1 MRSSI
6 WKWMIV
12 CVVAL
17 TPLVQAD
24 EILFKNGD
32 RLSGEILRLTD
43 GKLVL
48 KSETAGEVTLS
59 LADIQT
65 FSSESALSIHLKDG
79 TVLHQPVAAAQPDEF
94 AIEEGEPLRAQTFP
108 LAQIASINPPAKP
121 RAKWTGSLSGAVAST
136 HGNTKA
142 DSVTGS
148 LSVGR
153 RSEKDRTTV
162 TADYART
169 EQQDQVTGQDET
181 IENWWRAT
189 AQYDYFFTKKLYGF
203 LNGRY
208 EKDDV
213 AALDRR
219 IIVGAGAGY
228 QWVERE
234 DLAFST
240 NFGLASLYEKFDTVN
255 NSNSEISLLLGY
267 NLNKTLWHN
276 VKLLHDLTYYP
287 SVDKFSDYY
296 LTSTGELRATMIEN
310 LFASFRVIFNY
321 DATPAPGQGNT
332 DVKYL
337 LGVGLSF

>member
-1 MRSSI
+1 MCSSV
-6 WKWMIV
+6 WKSMIV

-17 TPLVQAD
+17 TTVVQAD
-24 EILFKNGD
+24 EIHFRNGD
-32 RLSGEILRLTD
+32 RLSGEIVRLTD

-48 KSETAGEVTLS
+48 KSETAGEVTLN

-65 FSSESALSIHLKDG
+65 FSSESALTIRLKDG

-94 AIEEGEPLRAQTFP
+94 AVEEGETLRAQTFP
-108 LAQIASINPPAKP
+108 LAQIESINKP
-121 RAKWTGSLSGAVAST
+121 KPKWTGSISGSVAST

-148 LSVGR
+148 LSVTR
-153 RSEKDRTTV
+153 RSEKDRTTAN
-162 TADYART
+162 ADYARA
-169 EQQDQVTGQDET
+169 EQEDRDTGVDET

-189 AQYDYFFTKKLYGF
+189 ARYDYFFTEKFFGF

-213 AALDRR
+213 AKLDRR
-219 IIVGAGAGY
+219 VIVGGGGGY

-240 NFGLASLYEKFDTVN
+240 NLGLASLYEKFDNVDD
-255 NSNSEISLLLGY
+255 SDSQISLQAGY
-267 NLNKTLWHN
+267 DFNKTLWKN
-276 VKLLHDLTYYP
+276 FKFLHDLTYYP
-287 SVDKFSDYY
+287 SLEKFSDYY
-296 LTSTGELRATMIEN
+296 LTTTAELRATMIKN

-321 DATPAPGQGNT
+321 DATPAPDQGST

-337 LGVGLSF
+337 LGVGLTF

>member
-1 MRSSI
+1 MRSSVWTPI
-6 WKWMIV
+6 VV

-17 TPLVQAD
+17 TTTIQAD
-24 EILFKNGD
+24 EIHFKNGD
-32 RLSGEILRLTD
+32 RLSGEILRLTE

-48 KSETAGEVTLS
+48 KSETAGEVTLN

-79 TVLHQPVAAAQPDEF
+79 TVLHQPVVAAQPDEF

-121 RAKWTGSLSGAVAST
+121 KPKWTGSVSGSVAST

-148 LSVGR
+148 LSIAR

-169 EQQDQVTGQDET
+169 EQEDRVTGQDET

-189 AQYDYFFTKKLYGF
+189 AKYDYFFTKKLFGF
-203 LNGRY
+203 VNGRY

-213 AALDRR
+213 SELDRR
-219 IIVGAGAGY
+219 IIVGGGVGY

-240 NFGLASLYEKFDTVN
+240 SGGLASLYEKFDNVDD
-255 NSNSEISLLLGY
+255 SNSELSLQLGY
-267 NLNKTLWHN
+267 DLNKTLWHN
-276 VKLLHDLTYYP
+276 LKLLHDLTYYP
-287 SVDKFSDYY
+287 SLEKFSDYY
-296 LTSTGELRATMIEN
+296 LTSTAELRATMIEN
-310 LFASFRVIFNY
+310 LFASFRVMFNY
-321 DATPAPGQGNT
+321 DATPAPGQGKT